1 MEIMSLQFL
10 SALLTIIVIDLVL
23 ASDNAIAIAIAIV
36 IVIGLAARNLPP
48 HLRKNAVFRVPSVRL
63 PFALS
68 YRWRRSGC

>member
-23 ASDNAIAIAIAIV
+23 ASDNAIVIVNVIA

-48 HLRKNAVFRVPSVRL
+48 HLQKNAVFWVPSARL

-68 YRWRRSGC
+68 YRWRWSGC